1 MNENKKR
8 RFLPYSLGALQ
19 AFIGL
24 SAIMGGFK
32 LVSDPSGANLDL
44 SLEWLANS
52 PFPDYFIPGLV
63 LLIGIGVGHVLAAI
77 VNFLRNRYA
86 GGTAFVFGIFLILY
100 LAIEV
105 WIIGL
110 QTFLQPLFFV
120 LGAIELIFGL
130 KLSKSSQTVHQ
141 KGIESTELSS

>member
-63 LLIGIGVGHVLAAI
+63 LAI